1 MARWA
6 VGAAG
11 WGNKKNHGPAGACGL
26 LWQLGRGGTRPG
38 AGNKKPQAMAHL
50 WSLLHPRN
58 QIGSSWLTA
67 NRCTRATRRCS
78 RGCQDSHFLHCH
90 EYLLFY
96 DFVGQSSIPGREMS
110 IAVPICPAGSH
121 LARQQPPHR
130 LQQLFRLKRLGQE
143 LRPLEHH
150 GIVMQR
156 NLVGVAGNKQH
167 G

>member
-11 WGNKKNHGPAGACGL
+11 WGNKKTTGRQGPVVCFGNWAGVEPGRVRATKNHR
-26 LWQLGRGGTRPG
+26 LW
-38 AGNKKPQAMAHL
+38 AHL

-58 QIGSSWLTA
+58 QIGSSWLAA

-110 IAVPICPAGSH
+110 IAVPICPAGSR

-130 LQQLFRLKRLGQE
+130 LQQLFRLERLGQE